1 MTFRDEVVELRH
13 SYVVTSDYEYYA
25 GEEAQGNNAG

>member
-13 SYVVTSDYEYYA
+13 SYVVTSDHEYYA
-25 GEEAQGNNAG
+25 GEETQGSTAG